1 MNSRAVNEQSG
12 CWRGGGKIAFSKVMR
27 SSGVTDEENAR
38 RIDSTND
45 SRDRWILVF
54 EFFPSAPSNE
64 RKKKNKKKNEKAY
77 DPPRAGNIF
86 PRVLAKQG
94 DFLSL
99 GYKRR
104 GERESFRDGR
114 IENSYKTFLN
124 IYEISDIY
132 IGN

>member
-1 MNSRAVNEQSG
+1 MKKM
-12 CWRGGGKIAFSKVMR
+12 RGESIRRTIPAIGGFLSLNFFHLR
-27 SSGVTDEENAR
+27 LR
-38 RIDSTND
+38 TNG
-45 SRDRWILVF
+45 
-54 EFFPSAPSNE
+54 
-64 RKKKNKKKNEKAY
+64 KKKQKKNEKAY